1 MYQKPSKL
9 ADMLR
14 TVFTVALAG
23 FLSSAFSQSLTG
35 HWRGEFELRPDLAV
49 PFNFEISKVPGSE
62 TKLFFLNAEERFEGG
77 LLKQKGDSVF
87 VALDQFENELAFA
100 ITGKTLTGILRKQDG
115 SGKGLPVKA
124 SIASYR
130 FKEPATEPAGDI
142 SGTYDVV
149 FKQPGGKEEKAVGL
163 FKQEGKK
170 LRGTFLRVTG
180 DSRYLDGIVEG
191 NKFYLS
197 SFIGSS
203 PAYYTGSFTADG
215 QLTGEIVG
223 TRGSMAFTATAN
235 EDAALPDPY
244 HLTLLKDGYSSLD
257 FSLPDA
263 DGKTISLK
271 DKKYQGKVVIVTIAG
286 TWCPNCI
293 DEALFLSPWYKAN
306 KKRGVEVIAI
316 HYERKTDPAY
326 VKKALDR
333 FRSKYDIGYDQVFGG
348 VADKQ
353 AVAASLPALN
363 TFLSFPTTILI
374 GKNGKVAKIHTGYSG
389 PATGKYYTEFVTE
402 FNKDIDELLK

>member
-1 MYQKPSKL
+1 
-9 ADMLR
+9 MLR
-14 TVFTVALAG
+14 TLFTVALAA
-23 FLSSAFSQSLTG
+23 FFSSAFSQSLTG
-35 HWRGEFELRPDLAV
+35 RWRGEFELRPDLTV
-49 PFNFEISKVPGSE
+49 PFNFEISKSPGGD

-77 LLKQKGDSVF
+77 VLKQKGDSAF
-87 VALDQFENELAFA
+87 VSLDQFENELAFA
-100 ITGKTLTGILRKQDG
+100 VTGKTLTGVLRKQDG

-124 SIASYR
+124 SMADYR
-130 FKEPATEPAGDI
+130 FKEPATAPSGDI

-163 FKQEGKK
+163 FKQDGKK
-170 LRGTFLRVTG
+170 LRGTFLRITG
-180 DSRYLDGIVEG
+180 DSRYLEGIVDG
-191 NKFYLS
+191 NTFYLS

-223 TRGSMAFTATAN
+223 ARGSMAFTATAN
-235 EDAALPDPY
+235 EDASLPDPY

-263 DGKTISLK
+263 DGKTVSLK

-333 FRSKYDIGYDQVFGG
+333 FRSKYDIAYDQVFGG

-374 GKNGKVAKIHTGYSG
+374 DKKGKVAKVHTGYSG

-402 FNKDIDELLK
+402 FNRDIDALLK